1 VHEKKFIK
9 IYDKSIYDK
18 RSFIIVVTIA
28 DGRYI
33 LPDNLLYS
41 KTQHVYLD
49 RVKKTIGLDQIGY
62 AFLKKPTELVILSE
76 TSLKIGEPF
85 AVITTETSITTLN
98 SPCTGSIEYINLD
111 ALKYMENDTYSDGFI
126 IKFKEI
132 EDIQEDLITGANIEP
147 WANHEVR
154 ALLKN
159 EYSFKIIEIGDSA
172 TGKTAIKVRFT
183 DDYFKQDLKTT
194 LGVDFGSKEISCM
207 YTPND
212 ILFSGTYR
220 FKVKINLWDAA
231 GQEHFAKIRG
241 MYYRDAK
248 GALLCY
254 DVNNPVSFQNLDKWL
269 LELEENLGRIPT
281 LLVGNKIDLE
291 RKVSRADSLEYVK
304 AHGLSGFVEVSAK
317 TGENVDE
324 ALQQLAIEIYKR
336 EENLA

>member
-1 VHEKKFIK
+1 M
-9 IYDKSIYDK
+9 
-18 RSFIIVVTIA
+18 VTIA
-28 DGRYI
+28 DGRYS
-33 LPDNLLYS
+33 LPDHLIYS

-49 RVKKTIGLDQIGY
+49 RVNKTIGLDQIGY
-62 AFLKKPTELVILSE
+62 SFLKKPTELAILSE

-85 AVITTETSITTLN
+85 AVITTETGITTLN
-98 SPCTGSIEYINLD
+98 SPCTGTIECTNPD
-111 ALKYMENDTYSDGFI
+111 ALQDMENDTYSKGFI

-132 EDIQEDLITGANIEP
+132 AEIQEDLITGADIEA

-154 ALLKN
+154 SLLKN

-194 LGVDFGSKEISCM
+194 LGVDFGSKEITCT
-207 YTPND
+207 YTPSD
-212 ILFSGTYR
+212 MLFSGTYR
-220 FKVKINLWDAA
+220 FKVKVNLWDAA
-231 GQEHFAKIRG
+231 GQEHFSKIRG

-291 RKVSRADSLEYVK
+291 RKVSREDALKYVK
-304 AHGLSGFVEVSAK
+304 EHGLAGFVEVSAK
-317 TGENVDE
+317 TGEKVNE
-324 ALQQLAIEIYKR
+324 ALKKLAIEIYKR
-336 EENLA
+336 EENLQ